1 VTRKNQLAES
11 VEQKSEATEVKRVKI
26 NWVRLDSSV
35 PSIYAN
41 QVELH
46 ATNWDFRFR
55 FGEAFDIQTENATV
69 LERTRIIMSPQHAK
83 AFLNALSDN
92 VRKYEAA
99 FGEIRFNPKEKEAAD
114 KLSKP
119 Q

>member
-1 VTRKNQLAES
+1 MTRKNQLAES
-11 VEQKSEATEVKRVKI
+11 VEQKPEAREVKRVKT
-26 NWVRLDSSV
+26 NWVRLDGSV

-69 LERTRIIMSPQHAK
+69 TGAHTHHNVSPA
-83 AFLNALSDN
+83 
-92 VRKYEAA
+92 RKSFSQCTFRQRAQ
-99 FGEIRFNPKEKEAAD
+99 I
-114 KLSKP
+114 
-119 Q
+119 

>member
-1 VTRKNQLAES
+1 MTRKNQLAES
-11 VEQKSEATEVKRVKI
+11 VEQKSEATEVKRAKT
-26 NWVRLDSSV
+26 NWVRPDSPV

-55 FGEAFDIQTENATV
+55 FGEAFDVQTENATV
-69 LERTRIIMSPQHAK
+69 MERTRVIMSPQHAK
-83 AFLNALSDN
+83 AFLNVLSDN

-99 FGEIRFNPKEKEAAD
+99 FGEIRFNPKEKEAAG